1 MRQHY
6 LPADW
11 TLSTRLQ
18 GLQDAAPAVEVATG
32 SGCGQAPA
40 PQLGQAQGASL
51 LGGDPAS
58 SLLSLPL
65 LQLQLQEILMAT
77 TKRNGLVKALHQTQG
92 QV

>member
-11 TLSTRLQ
+11 TLSTRLE
-18 GLQDAAPAVEVATG
+18 GLQDAAPAVEVAAG
-32 SGCGQAPA
+32 SGSGQAPA
-40 PQLGQAQGASL
+40 PQLGQAQGAPL
-51 LGGDPAS
+51 LGGHPAS

-65 LQLQLQEILMAT
+65 AQLQEVLRAT
-77 TKRNGLVKALHQTQG
+77 TTRNGLVKALHQTQG